1 MAGFVSH
8 FTNRLDAKGRVS
20 IPAPF
25 RAVLARDGYE
35 GLYCIASPHCPAVDA
50 GGNELLNEIQTRLDA
65 FAKLSPD
72 HDALAVALFGAS
84 ETPKIDGDGRIMI
97 SDMVRDHTGITDQVT
112 FAGLSYKFQIWEPE
126 KFREHRAEA
135 QRRALAMLSGQVPPT
150 PLPGEPA

>member
-25 RAVLARDGYE
+25 RSVLAKDGYD
-35 GLYCIASPHCPAVDA
+35 GLYAIASPHCPAVDA
-50 GGNELLNEIQTRLDA
+50 GGNALLTEIQTRLDA
-65 FAKLSPD
+65 FSKLSAD

-84 ETPKIDGDGRIMI
+84 ETPKVDGDGRIVI
-97 SDMVRDHTGITDQVT
+97 SEMVREHTGVSDQVT
-112 FAGLSYKFQIWEPE
+112 FAGLGYKFQIWEPE

-135 QRRALAMLSGQVPPT
+135 QRRALAMLSGQTAPA
-150 PLPGEPA
+150 PLAGGSA